1 MPKPKGLLN
10 KYLNVF
16 LWIVVLAA
24 IIYLIVR
31 NISAFGNVLLVVLGF
46 GAVVLVHE
54 FGHFIVAKLSGIK
67 VEAFWIFMPP
77 MLLGM
82 RKTEDGLRFRIL
94 PKFFPKENDESGDG
108 GLSFTFGKRAT
119 AGETEYRI
127 GLVPFG
133 GFVKMLGQDDIG
145 PVKASDDPRSFA
157 NKPVATRMSVITA
170 GVVFNAISAIII
182 FMTVFLI
189 GINLT
194 PPVVGAVVPNSPA
207 ARAGLRPGDEIIEI
221 AGESD
226 NLDFSNI
233 PIAAALSDVNEA
245 VPLKARHA
253 DGSIEDFTLVAEQ
266 LPKMQMKLFGVLS
279 PQSLTIAEVSDTNEL
294 LAKTGLLPGDRI
306 KAVNGK
312 DIQAHWELEKIVE
325 DSLLPEVTILAER
338 TNPISKKVELVES
351 QIRLDLNFAPTYDV
365 NYESELYHIHSMVP
379 RLRITTVVDK
389 PASVKDRLIS
399 FLNKMGIVKK
409 VADIVPHLQ
418 KGDIILAVD
427 NVDNPTYKEIREVI
441 EKHEAKELLIKVLRV
456 DANDVE
462 KTLTVTVVPR
472 RRQDID
478 RVEIG
483 IGIKLDAEHPVVAK
497 TIAAENVPAK
507 LEIPRGAV
515 ITAVDGTGVSNFY
528 DIIWEIRR
536 NVGQRIT
543 LDYHLDSE
551 LAAGNVV
558 LDLDAVKDSV
568 TVKSTFAEFVPF
580 DNLKRLYKAS
590 GPIDA
595 IRMGYKKTLMFIAQ
609 AYVTLKRLV
618 AGLVSPKEL
627 MGPVGI
633 ITISYRIVAEQPLI
647 YYIYF
652 LGLISA
658 VIAVFNFLPLP
669 PLDGG
674 LFLLLLVEKVKG
686 SALSEK
692 TQEIIAYAGWVLIGS
707 LILYVTFNDIVR
719 SFFR

>member
-10 KYLNVF
+10 KHFNAL
-16 LWIVVLAA
+16 LWIFALVAM
-24 IIYLIVR
+24 IYLIAR

-77 MLLGM
+77 MLLGIQ
-82 RKTEDGLRFRIL
+82 KTEDGLRFRIL

-108 GLSFTFGKRAT
+108 RLGFTFGKKTR

-133 GFVKMLGQDDIG
+133 GFVKMLGQDDTG
-145 PVKASDDPRSFA
+145 PVKASDDQRSFA
-157 NKPVATRMSVITA
+157 NKPVTTRMAVITA

-194 PPVVGAVVPNSPA
+194 PPVVGAVVPSSPA
-207 ARAGLRPGDEIIEI
+207 ARAGLKPGDEIIEI

-233 PIAAALSDVNEA
+233 AIAAALSDVNEV

-253 DGSIEDFTLVAEQ
+253 DGSIEDFELVAEQ
-266 LPKMQMKLFGVLS
+266 LPGMQMKRFGVLS
-279 PQSLTIAEVSDTNEL
+279 PQSLTIAEVSDANEL

-312 DIQAHWELEKIVE
+312 DIHVHWELEKIVE
-325 DSLLPEVTILAER
+325 DALVPEVTVLAER
-338 TNPISKKVELVES
+338 TDPVSKEGELIES
-351 QIRLDLNFAPTYDV
+351 KIKLNLITADIRS
-365 NYESELYHIHSMVP
+365 ESESETGHIYSMVP
-379 RLRITTVVDK
+379 RLRIDAVSKK
-389 PASVKDRLIS
+389 PPSIKEILIS
-399 FLNKMGIVKK
+399 LFSGKEKNK
-409 VADIVPHLQ
+409 DIDNGGELQ
-418 KGDIILAVD
+418 SGDIILAAGDVE
-427 NVDNPTYKEIREVI
+427 NPTYKELRAVTTEY
-441 EKHEAKELLIKVLRV
+441 ENKELPIKVLRIGS
-456 DANDVE
+456 DDVE
-462 KTLTVTVVPR
+462 DKLTITVTPKR
-472 RRQDID
+472 SKDDD
-478 RVEIG
+478 RVVIG
-483 IGIKLDAEHPVVAK
+483 IFLVPTLDAEHSIVAK
-497 TIAAENVPAK
+497 TIATQNGPAK

-543 LDYHLDSE
+543 IDYHLDAE

-580 DNLKRLYKAS
+580 DTLKRLYKAS

-595 IRMGYKKTLMFIAQ
+595 TRMGYKKTLMFIAQ

-618 AGLVSPKEL
+618 GGLVSPKDL

-719 SFFR
+719 SFF